1 MFEKIL
7 ELRDCEDDILKR
19 DADNIYSLLGSN
31 IVDLMGDRMDVVIK
45 DFVNHASIFNIRKW
59 WSFTDTC
66 VIQKNVI

>member
-31 IVDLMGDRMDVVIK
+31 IVELMGDRMDVVIK
-45 DFVNHASIFNIRKW
+45 DFVNHASIFNIRK
-59 WSFTDTC
+59 
-66 VIQKNVI
+66 